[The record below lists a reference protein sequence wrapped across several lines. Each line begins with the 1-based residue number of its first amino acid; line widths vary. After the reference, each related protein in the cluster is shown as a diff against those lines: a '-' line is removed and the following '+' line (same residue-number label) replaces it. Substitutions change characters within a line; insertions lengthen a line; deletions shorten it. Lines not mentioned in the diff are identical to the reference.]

1 MGPADVIGIV
11 CGGGG
16 GELGYLVGDLQFH
29 GYLSVTHTLHLID
42 THPFPGARVE
52 WDW

>member
-29 GYLSVTHTLHLID
+29 GYLSVIHTLHLID